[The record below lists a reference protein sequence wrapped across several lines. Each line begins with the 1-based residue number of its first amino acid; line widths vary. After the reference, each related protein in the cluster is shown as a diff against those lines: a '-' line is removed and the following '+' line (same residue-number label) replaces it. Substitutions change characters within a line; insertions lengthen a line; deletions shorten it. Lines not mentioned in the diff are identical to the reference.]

1 MTGVLDIMQARDD
14 RQDQFIRLF
23 TANGPA
29 IRGFVRSLVP
39 TRDDADEVM
48 QDVAVVLWRKF
59 SGVDNEDFR
68 RWAFGVAR
76 LQVLAWKRDKAR
88 DRHVFNNDVIDL
100 IADMSSDVSDA
111 MEEQRIA
118 LETCLQ
124 RLPER
129 RRALVIKAYEPGV
142 RIKDLATR
150 IGRTPM
156 SVYKELQRI
165 RAALVDCTRRL
176 LAEGKIA

>member
-1 MTGVLDIMQARDD
+1 MLDIMPGHDERH
-14 RQDQFIRLF
+14 DQFIRLY

-39 TRDDADEVM
+39 TRDDAAEVM

-59 SGVDNEDFR
+59 AEIGEQDFR

-88 DRHVFNNDVIDL
+88 DRHVFRSDVIDL
-100 IADMSSDVSDA
+100 IADLSSEVSDA
-111 MEEQRIA
+111 MEDQREA
-118 LETCLQ
+118 LETCLKK
-124 RLPER
+124 LPER
-129 RRALVIKAYEPGV
+129 RRTLVLRAYAPGV
-142 RIKDLATR
+142 RINELATR

-156 SVYKELQRI
+156 SLYKELQRI
-165 RAALVDCTRRL
+165 REALIECTRRL